1 MNKILKNQQGISILL
16 VVLIL
21 SSLMVL
27 TVALSAIV
35 LRVGKSTRQIGQSE
49 VAFYAAETA
58 IEKGLYEIEK
68 VHSVENLEVPASQ
81 AMPTSGGQ
89 WTRSYSVNTLL
100 DVDCDQLIGEGICV
114 DTVGVITASNPLVV
128 RLNPGNSF
136 QIDMNFIGMNL
147 PNNVQ
152 IKEVEKNGMGRVI
165 ALSSDGVQTSSTD
178 SPVNLHDLEDKL
190 YLLRL
195 INEDTVSITFTVKP
209 AQGDLPLGIILT
221 GTGVYQQEKRIIEI
235 ERKTWQIYGE

>member
-1 MNKILKNQQGISILL
+1 MTKILKNQQGISILL
-16 VVLIL
+16 VILIL

-35 LRVGKSTRQIGQSE
+35 LRVGRSTRQIGQSE

-68 VHSVENLEVPASQ
+68 NHSVENLDVATPQ
-81 AMPTSGGQ
+81 TMTTSDGQ
-89 WTRSYSVNTLL
+89 WTRSYSVNRLL
-100 DVDCDQLIGEGICV
+100 DVDCDQLSGEGICV
-114 DTVGVITASNPLVV
+114 DVVGEITASNPLVV
-128 RLNPGNSF
+128 KLSPGNSF
-136 QIDMNFIGMNL
+136 QIDMNFVGMNL

-152 IKEVEKNGMGRVI
+152 IQEVEKDGIGKVI
-165 ALSSDGVQTSSTD
+165 ALSSDGIQTSSSD

-195 INEDTVSITFTVKP
+195 VNEDTQMITFRVKP
-209 AQGDLPLGIILT
+209 AQGNLPLGIILT
-221 GTGVYQQEKRIIEI
+221 GTGIYQQETRIIEI
-235 ERKTWQIYGE
+235 ERKTWQIY